1 MSQPQIIVTSL
12 NQDSED
18 SNGIGGWSWLDR
30 LAQQIRLLAPSTIS
44 SISVK
49 MWREGSPTGSLSMK
63 IYACEGT
70 FRNIDSKPTGDPIAS
85 STNTLDVAELGSSWP
100 GEVFEFSFEDVEL
113 PAGLFYVSIEADNVS
128 GEGSVSVSECGD
140 WEQWL
145 VPNLGAVAFYNSE
158 NGWMSMHQYD

>member
-1 MSQPQIIVTSL
+1 MSEPQVIVSSL
-12 NQDSED
+12 NQDPED

-30 LAQQIRLLAPSTIS
+30 LSQQIRLLAPSTVS
-44 SISVK
+44 SVSVK
-49 MWREGSPTGSLSMK
+49 MWREGEPIGDLSMK

-70 FRNIDSKPTGDPIAS
+70 FRSIDSKPTGDPIAS
-85 STNTLDVAELGSSWP
+85 STNTLNVAELGTDWP
-100 GEVFEFSFEDVEL
+100 GEAYDFTFNDVEL
-113 PAGLFYVSIEADNVS
+113 AAGLYYISIEADDVT
-128 GEGSVSVSECGD
+128 GDGSVSVLECGD